1 MNRRITVYW
10 FLIVALAACQIA
22 SAQTFQ
28 FRVQQGSTLTT
39 AADGGAAA
47 IASDAPGKL
56 VLANVTATYAG
67 ANAAVVT
74 QVVIAGPPDFAV
86 VNAPPMPQ
94 TLFAG
99 QGLNFGIRFQP
110 SNGAR
115 ALALL
120 YIHFHDTNGPRVAT
134 LNLSGTAPDFSLGY
148 SLPPDNNFVPLGS
161 GGTLSFPATSVNGSV
176 TATVVIGNRGSGG
189 GSVTGVS
196 LAGAAFRLTNLPAL
210 PIALDPGREVR
221 IGVVFAP
228 RQPGNLAGT
237 LSVTF
242 AERTYTVQLVGATA
256 NPEFV
261 LAYFFPSDGNV
272 IAVSSGATLVFPA
285 TNVNATANAVVSVGN
300 RGGGGGYIDS
310 ISITGNNFQLSGLP
324 PFPVFVGADQELRVG
339 VVFQPR
345 DIGISTGTLRIVVDG
360 RTLLLNLNGPS
371 AGPRFS
377 YEVIGNGS
385 ITAFAAGAKLTLPE
399 TALRETSSLAVQIR
413 NTGNAEGTIAGIAV
427 TGDGFRLSN
436 VPILPYTM
444 APNSAVAFN
453 VLFTPTQP
461 GAASG
466 RLRIGADSFELEGS
480 AKGARLLYS
489 YLTGG
494 APIEL
499 GDGRNVLW
507 EPVQM
512 GRTSRIELVIRNAGT
527 SAATITPISIVEA
540 RSAFRLA
547 DIPELPAVVDAGG
560 ELVLALLFS
569 PLATGDN
576 SSRLRVGTETFNLI
590 GAGTAPPELPAVQL
604 RGPGQVQEPL
614 QQRALSVVLAEPYP
628 LPVSGTLTLT
638 VNSASFVVD
647 PAVQFST
654 GGRSVA
660 FTIAAN
666 ETQAQFPTGPEV
678 YFQTGSVAGT
688 ISVRASFTTLGMDI
702 TPQAAPSL
710 EVVIP
715 AAAPRVLDIQLG
727 ARTAN
732 SLAVV
737 ITGMATTRSLE
748 QLELRFVPSPKFNV
762 PGGQFTLNI
771 GSAASAWYR
780 SRESEAYGS
789 LFTASIP
796 FTVQTQGDV
805 LNLDEVFQSIS
816 ATLANEKGRSN
827 TLSVTPRP

>member
-1 MNRRITVYW
+1 
-10 FLIVALAACQIA
+10 
-22 SAQTFQ
+22 
-28 FRVQQGSTLTT
+28 
-39 AADGGAAA
+39 
-47 IASDAPGKL
+47 
-56 VLANVTATYAG
+56 
-67 ANAAVVT
+67 
-74 QVVIAGPPDFAV
+74 
-86 VNAPPMPQ
+86 
-94 TLFAG
+94 
-99 QGLNFGIRFQP
+99 
-110 SNGAR
+110 
-115 ALALL
+115 
-120 YIHFHDTNGPRVAT
+120 
-134 LNLSGTAPDFSLGY
+134 
-148 SLPPDNNFVPLGS
+148 
-161 GGTLSFPATSVNGSV
+161 
-176 TATVVIGNRGSGG
+176 
-189 GSVTGVS
+189 
-196 LAGAAFRLTNLPAL
+196 
-210 PIALDPGREVR
+210 
-221 IGVVFAP
+221 
-228 RQPGNLAGT
+228 
-237 LSVTF
+237 
-242 AERTYTVQLVGATA
+242 
-256 NPEFV
+256 
-261 LAYFFPSDGNV
+261 
-272 IAVSSGATLVFPA
+272 
-285 TNVNATANAVVSVGN
+285 
-300 RGGGGGYIDS
+300 
-310 ISITGNNFQLSGLP
+310 
-324 PFPVFVGADQELRVG
+324 
-339 VVFQPR
+339 
-345 DIGISTGTLRIVVDG
+345 
-360 RTLLLNLNGPS
+360 
-371 AGPRFS
+371 
-377 YEVIGNGS
+377 
-385 ITAFAAGAKLTLPE
+385 
-399 TALRETSSLAVQIR
+399 
-413 NTGNAEGTIAGIAV
+413 
-427 TGDGFRLSN
+427 
-436 VPILPYTM
+436 
-444 APNSAVAFN
+444 
-453 VLFTPTQP
+453 
-461 GAASG
+461 
-466 RLRIGADSFELEGS
+466 
-480 AKGARLLYS
+480 
-489 YLTGG
+489 
-494 APIEL
+494 
-499 GDGRNVLW
+499 
-507 EPVQM
+507 M